1 MTTLYT
7 QRRDAVSLI
16 NALAA
21 FPNQPL
27 IGYCMTPAKF
37 VFARWNGTGVET
49 ADGMGLD
56 QVYEAR
62 FFDKTGELRWLRD
75 PAANGVGSA
84 VWIAE
89 SETKL
94 AGWMP
99 VDCLD
104 VETLPNS
111 NRLLTGTL
119 AESHETLAAWRWTN
133 APRHGKGAVPVSDG
147 NKGQRLAYVV
157 REYRGSAPGD
167 AGKDGNKIVVEE
179 RIIEIM
185 AVGEEL

>member
-1 MTTLYT
+1 MLG
-7 QRRDAVSLI
+7 QLEGILRASVHG
-16 NALAA
+16 
-21 FPNQPL
+21 PL
-27 IGYCMTPAKF
+27 RIMLPMVGS
-37 VFARWNGTGVET
+37 VE
-49 ADGMGLD
+49 
-56 QVYEAR
+56 
-62 FFDKTGELRWLRD
+62 ELRQARGMLEDVKNRLRAADVQFD
-75 PAANGVGSA
+75 PHVKLGLMIELPSA

-133 APRHGKGAVPVSDG
+133 APRHGKVAVPVSDG

-185 AVGEEL
+185 AVGGEL